1 MYHLYEILDME
12 QIKSFL
18 EDDFLN
24 KVNAEFDLAFQD
36 ENN

>member
-1 MYHLYEILDME
+1 ME

-18 EDDFLN
+18 EDDFLH